1 MKALRITVWNEYV
14 QDATDPAIIAV
25 YPQGIH
31 SAIAGGLSELLGD
44 TAVVRTATMDQPEN
58 GLSPEVLDDTDVLF
72 WWGHLAHDD
81 VSDAVVNAVQRRV
94 LDGMGLV
101 VLHSAAGS
109 KIFRRL
115 MGTSCRLDWRHGD
128 RELLWTVNPSHP
140 IAEGVPHPVVI
151 PEQEMYGEFFDIP
164 EPDQLVFISS
174 FSGGEVFR
182 SGCCFFRGKGRI
194 FYFSPGHEEYPV
206 FEQSE
211 IKRILANA
219 AAWAR
224 PTWRSDIVID
234 DGRHRPEPGW
244 FDTRVS

>member
-1 MKALRITVWNEYV
+1 MTALRVTVWNEYV
-14 QDATDPAIIAV
+14 QDATDPAIVAV
-25 YPQGIH
+25 YPRGIH
-31 SAIAGGLSELLGD
+31 AAISEGLSELLGD
-44 TAVVRTATMDQPEN
+44 DIDVRHATMGEPEH
-58 GLSPEVLDDTDVLF
+58 GLSRETLSTTDVLF

-81 VSDAVVNAVQRRV
+81 VADAVVDAVQQRV
-94 LDGMGLV
+94 LDGMGLI

-128 RELLWTVNPSHP
+128 RELLWTVNPTHP
-140 IAEGVPHPVVI
+140 IAEGVPHPVII

-164 EPDQLVFISS
+164 VPDQLVFISS

-182 SGCCFFRGKGRI
+182 SGCCFLRGKGRI

-206 FEQSE
+206 YLQPEV
-211 IKRILANA
+211 KRILANA
-219 AAWAR
+219 ARWAT

-234 DGRHRPEPGW
+234 DGAHRDTGW
-244 FDTRVS
+244 FENGER